1 MTSKKKIVVCRAN
14 IKDMDKETEEL
25 MQILREGEIRA
36 DDIMNEILAISID
49 IKKAACR
56 KMTVFQLKQY
66 MRNNEIAIPKKGT
79 GKKGNLVRVDYI
91 EAIEQSFD

>member
-1 MTSKKKIVVCRAN
+1 
-14 IKDMDKETEEL
+14 MDEKTEEL
-25 MQILREGEIRA
+25 LQILRDGEAQA
-36 DDIMNEILAISID
+36 DDIMSEILAISIN

-66 MRNNEIAIPKKGT
+66 MRNNEIPIPKKGT